1 MVQNTYCAIEFC
13 HERIHEYF
21 FSVIDLCTLSEP
33 KYNWRYSWVWFSQ
46 EFILRCFVEKSVMNI
61 YTVVC

>member
-21 FSVIDLCTLSEP
+21 FFCYRSLYFE
-33 KYNWRYSWVWFSQ
+33 
-46 EFILRCFVEKSVMNI
+46 
-61 YTVVC
+61 